1 MHTLTMTAKEQ
12 PVIERALVIHILGVI
27 SALEHRSITIEEAE
41 TLWFCREVTT
51 LLQRKA
57 IRHEI
62 VHILQL
68 GRELRQIEKLIPHAV
83 PKSLHDMRT
92 LATNWLISNDT
103 KILTTVLQ

>member
-1 MHTLTMTAKEQ
+1 MTAKEQ

-68 GRELRQIEKLIPHAV
+68 GRELRQIEKLIREPLHPFFHAV
-83 PKSLHDMRT
+83 DIQILAHFITPKHLE
-92 LATNWLISNDT
+92 LA
-103 KILTTVLQ
+103 KI